1 MNLADMMEG
10 LRRSAKEN
18 TKFYG
23 ITLTQAEI
31 APILAEYDQL
41 IKTTKILWW
50 GIIVSALI
58 WAIGQFFS
66 SGWMTFAI
74 GGLVAVVGFAL
85 YAGGYW
91 LHKRYKR

>member
-1 MNLADMMEG
+1 MNLADVMEE
-10 LRRSAKEN
+10 LRSSAKEN

-41 IKTTKILWW
+41 IITTKILWW
-50 GIIVSALI
+50 GTIVTALI
-58 WAIGQFFS
+58 WAIGQFVS
-66 SGWMTFAI
+66 SGWTIFAI

-91 LHKRYKR
+91 LYKRYKR